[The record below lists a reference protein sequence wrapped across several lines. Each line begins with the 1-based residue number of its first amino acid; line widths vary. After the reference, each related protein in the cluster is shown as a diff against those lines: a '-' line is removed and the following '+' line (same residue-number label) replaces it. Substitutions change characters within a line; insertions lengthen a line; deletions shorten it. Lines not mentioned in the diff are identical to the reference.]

1 MDARPGPLTVNEL
14 IDQRPL
20 SRFQISTIGLCTL
33 VLLLDGFDTQSVGFL
48 VPPISEELGIPL
60 SSFGPMLSAGLVGLM
75 IGAMSAG
82 PIADR
87 WGRRPA
93 IIASVFVFGGFS
105 LLTAQARSLNALI
118 ALRFLTGLGLGGA
131 MPNVV
136 ALASEYAPKR
146 LQATLVSGI
155 FVGMGGGAI
164 AASLVGRAMIPLWGW
179 RSVFYCGGIL
189 PLVLALV
196 LIKALPESVR
206 FLCVR
211 GGRPE
216 RVAAIVARI
225 APGLRDVPVNLE
237 TSGNTDHEGLAVR
250 HLFVDG
256 RTPGT
261 VLLWMTFFM
270 NLLILYFILSWLPA
284 LLRQAGMAVSA
295 GITAVL
301 IFSVGGVLGTIL
313 QGPLLR
319 LLGAYVGVMTQ
330 STMTVLLVALGSTIF
345 ATFPLMMVVTFVL
358 GVCVQGLQAT
368 LNALAAMYYPTVAR
382 STGVGWAL
390 GVGRIGSIVGPL
402 IGGVMLSLQWTPQQI
417 FLAGTIPAFVAVGAI
432 LVSGQLQGDA
442 SPYRPPTES
451 SGAAVPSQRS

>member
-1 MDARPGPLTVNEL
+1 MNVIIVGCGRVGVELAHTLHKEHVVTVIDKNARAF
-14 IDQRPL
+14 DQ
-20 SRFQISTIGLCTL
+20 
-33 VLLLDGFDTQSVGFL
+33 
-48 VPPISEELGIPL
+48 
-60 SSFGPMLSAGLVGLM
+60 
-75 IGAMSAG
+75 
-82 PIADR
+82 
-87 WGRRPA
+87 
-93 IIASVFVFGGFS
+93 
-105 LLTAQARSLNALI
+105 
-118 ALRFLTGLGLGGA
+118 LGLDFLGRTVQGEA
-131 MPNVV
+131 LDRKALQRAGVETAG
-136 ALASEYAPKR
+136 ALAAVTSSDN
-146 LQATLVSGI
+146 VN
-155 FVGMGGGAI
+155 
-164 AASLVGRAMIPLWGW
+164 
-179 RSVFYCGGIL
+179 
-189 PLVLALV
+189 
-196 LIKALPESVR
+196 
-206 FLCVR
+206 
-211 GGRPE
+211 
-216 RVAAIVARI
+216 AIVARI

-301 IFSVGGVLGTIL
+301 IFSVGGVVGTIL

-442 SPYRPPTES
+442 SPYRPPAES